1 LEIPKIGLFNTKI
14 TFSAFFKNIYPRL
27 GINNLKK
34 AFPRVWEGFSS
45 LKWTPF
51 KAGNWGWGN

>member
-27 GINNLKK
+27 GINNPKK
-34 AFPRVWEGFSS
+34 AFPNPWEGFFD
-45 LKWTPF
+45 LK
-51 KAGNWGWGN
+51 